1 MKQHFVVDNR
11 LAHLMLMG
19 YKTFTQVK
27 EDIKRR
33 SREMLDSFVSSRDTS
48 VLRLDLHK
56 SYSEAK
62 NRDYYSRMVSQFAER
77 HPLKASDNKKLINP
91 KPIEVL
97 PPPLVTSLT

>member
-11 LAHLMLMG
+11 LAHLMLLG

-62 NRDYYSRMVSQFAER
+62 NRDYYSRLVS
-77 HPLKASDNKKLINP
+77 
-91 KPIEVL
+91 
-97 PPPLVTSLT
+97 